1 MEARF
6 QLPGAPAL
14 ATPKRH
20 RQGLFVWVGVVGISL
35 LVSAQINALLSF
47 LPWILYVLL
56 TMGIT
61 VLPLTHWPMPFL
73 THRFRS

>member
-1 MEARF
+1 M
-6 QLPGAPAL
+6 
-14 ATPKRH
+14 
-20 RQGLFVWVGVVGISL
+20 VGISL